1 MTGPRRTLAILLG
14 SVGLLG
20 SMAVPPARA
29 QMKVELVN
37 DVGATAPCIGI
48 GAGMV
53 IVKKCATWEEREGF
67 IRTGDVGVDGLTI
80 GTEGKDDGVVTAVA
94 AGSAGAAAGLAVG
107 DRVLSVDGKPVQ
119 WTPAMEV
126 ARQTFG
132 ERGKEVKLTVKPA
145 GGGAEKEILLVRG
158 DAPAPPGAPKSDSMF
173 ITLTPFVDWR
183 GRFATCASAGPL
195 GAATVAFC
203 ASHFRTW
210 GYVKAKQVGSVGFA
224 VDRAGDPGRTD
235 GAVVTSVEPGSS
247 AANAG
252 LAVRDTIVAVDG
264 KPLAGSAGTLADE
277 KLFGSAGDVRTL
289 VVERSGTQVTAKVVL
304 AKRVG

>member
-1 MTGPRRTLAILLG
+1 MTGPRQTLAILLG

-20 SMAVPPARA
+20 SMAAPPARA

-80 GTEGKDDGVVTAVA
+80 GTEGKDDGVVTAIA
-94 AGSAGAAAGLAVG
+94 PGSAGAAAGLVAG
-107 DRVLSVDGKPVQ
+107 DRVVSVDGTAVR
-119 WTPAMEV
+119 WTTAMEV

-158 DAPAPPGAPKSDSMF
+158 DAPMPPGAPKSDSMF
-173 ITLTPFVDWR
+173 VTLTPFVDWR
-183 GRFATCASAGPL
+183 GRFATCLSAGPL

-203 ASHFRTW
+203 ASHFKPW
-210 GYVKAKQVGSVGFA
+210 GYVKVKEVGSVGFA
-224 VDRAGDPGRTD
+224 VDPVADAGGS
-235 GAVVTSVEPGSS
+235 GAVVTNVDAGS
-247 AANAG
+247 AAAKAG
-252 LAVRDTIVAVDG
+252 LAVGDTVTQVDG
-264 KPLAGSAGTLADE
+264 KPLTGSVGSLAKE
-277 KLFGSAGDVRTL
+277 RLFGRAGDARML
-289 VVERSGTQVTAKVVL
+289 VVERGGAQVTEKVVL
-304 AKRVG
+304 GKKQG